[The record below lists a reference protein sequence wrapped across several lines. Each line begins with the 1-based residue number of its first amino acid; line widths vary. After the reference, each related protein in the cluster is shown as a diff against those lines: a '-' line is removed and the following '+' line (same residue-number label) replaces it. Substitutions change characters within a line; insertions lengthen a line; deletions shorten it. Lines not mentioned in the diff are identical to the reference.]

1 MSAYILRR
9 LWQMI
14 PTLAGVILLVF
25 FLFNWIG
32 GDPADV
38 LAGLFSNQEQIDS
51 IRAELGLDQPLYI
64 QLWIFVQQVV
74 TFNFGNSWTTGESV
88 SAIFATRLPASLT
101 LMGPLLVIETL
112 IALVL
117 AVGLAWVRGSSI
129 DRGTMVVFTAL
140 MSVSIL
146 VFIIVGQYVL
156 AYRLGWFPV
165 QGWSDNYW
173 KNITTYAPLP
183 ILLGLLV
190 SIAPNTRLFR
200 SFVLDEVDQDYVR
213 TARAKGLSEP
223 RVMFI
228 HVLRN
233 ALIPVITFVI
243 SNLPGLLL
251 GAFLLERFFGIPGVG
266 REIILAVERSDFPVI
281 KAVTIYVAIATM
293 VFNLIGD
300 VLYRLTDPRVQ
311 LR

>member
-1 MSAYILRR
+1 MSAYIFRR
-9 LWQMI
+9 IWQMI

-32 GDPADV
+32 GDPAYV

-51 IRAELGLDQPLYI
+51 IRAELGLDQPLTV
-64 QLWIFVQQVV
+64 QLWIFVKQVV

-88 SAIFATRLPASLT
+88 ADIFATRLPASLT
-101 LMGPLLVIETL
+101 LVAPLLLIETL

-117 AVGLAWVRGSSI
+117 ALGLAWVRGSSV
-129 DRGTMVVFTAL
+129 DRGTMLVFTSL

-146 VFIIVGQYVL
+146 VFIILGQYVL

-165 QGWSDNYW
+165 QGWSDDFW
-173 KNITTYAPLP
+173 KNISTYAPLP
-183 ILLGLLV
+183 ILLGLVV

-223 RVMFI
+223 RVMFV

-233 ALIPVITFVI
+233 A
-243 SNLPGLLL
+243 
-251 GAFLLERFFGIPGVG
+251 
-266 REIILAVERSDFPVI
+266 
-281 KAVTIYVAIATM
+281 
-293 VFNLIGD
+293 
-300 VLYRLTDPRVQ
+300 
-311 LR
+311 

>member
-14 PTLAGVILLVF
+14 PTLGGVILLVF

-32 GDPADV
+32 GDPAYV

-64 QLWIFVQQVV
+64 QLWIFVQQVG

>member
-1 MSAYILRR
+1 L
-9 LWQMI
+9 
-14 PTLAGVILLVF
+14 
-25 FLFNWIG
+25 
-32 GDPADV
+32 
-38 LAGLFSNQEQIDS
+38 
-51 IRAELGLDQPLYI
+51 
-64 QLWIFVQQVV
+64 
-74 TFNFGNSWTTGESV
+74 
-88 SAIFATRLPASLT
+88 
-101 LMGPLLVIETL
+101 
-112 IALVL
+112 
-117 AVGLAWVRGSSI
+117 
-129 DRGTMVVFTAL
+129 
-140 MSVSIL
+140 
-146 VFIIVGQYVL
+146 GQYVL
-156 AYRLGWFPV
+156 AYNLGWFPV
-165 QGWSDNYW
+165 QGWSDSYW
-173 KNITTYAPLP
+173 KNISTYAPLP

-281 KAVTIYVAIATM
+281 KAVTIYVAMATM

-300 VLYRLTDPRVQ
+300 VLYRFTDPRVQ

>member
-1 MSAYILRR
+1 
-9 LWQMI
+9 
-14 PTLAGVILLVF
+14 V
-25 FLFNWIG
+25 
-32 GDPADV
+32 
-38 LAGLFSNQEQIDS
+38 
-51 IRAELGLDQPLYI
+51 
-64 QLWIFVQQVV
+64 
-74 TFNFGNSWTTGESV
+74 
-88 SAIFATRLPASLT
+88 
-101 LMGPLLVIETL
+101 
-112 IALVL
+112 
-117 AVGLAWVRGSSI
+117 
-129 DRGTMVVFTAL
+129 
-140 MSVSIL
+140 
-146 VFIIVGQYVL
+146 
-156 AYRLGWFPV
+156 
-165 QGWSDNYW
+165 
-173 KNITTYAPLP
+173 
-183 ILLGLLV
+183 V

-223 RVMFI
+223 RVMFV

-281 KAVTIYVAIATM
+281 KAVTVYVAIATM
-293 VFNLIGD
+293 IFNLMGD

>member
-1 MSAYILRR
+1 
-9 LWQMI
+9 
-14 PTLAGVILLVF
+14 
-25 FLFNWIG
+25 
-32 GDPADV
+32 
-38 LAGLFSNQEQIDS
+38 
-51 IRAELGLDQPLYI
+51 
-64 QLWIFVQQVV
+64 
-74 TFNFGNSWTTGESV
+74 
-88 SAIFATRLPASLT
+88 
-101 LMGPLLVIETL
+101 
-112 IALVL
+112 
-117 AVGLAWVRGSSI
+117 
-129 DRGTMVVFTAL
+129 
-140 MSVSIL
+140 
-146 VFIIVGQYVL
+146 
-156 AYRLGWFPV
+156 LGWFPV
-165 QGWSDNYW
+165 QGWSEDNW
-173 KNITTYAPLP
+173 KNISTYAPLP

-223 RVMFI
+223 RVMFV

-281 KAVTIYVAIATM
+281 KAVTVYVAIATM
-293 VFNLIGD
+293 IFNLIGD

>member
-14 PTLAGVILLVF
+14 PTLGGVILLIF

-32 GDPADV
+32 GDPAYV

-281 KAVTIYVAIATM
+281 KAVTIYVSIATM

>member
-1 MSAYILRR
+1 
-9 LWQMI
+9 MI

-25 FLFNWIG
+25 FLFNWVG
-32 GDPADV
+32 GDPAYV

-51 IRAELGLDQPLYI
+51 IRAELGLDQPMHV
-64 QLWIFVQQVV
+64 QLWIFVQQVL

-88 SAIFATRLPASLT
+88 ADIFATRLPASLT
-101 LMGPLLVIETL
+101 LMAPLLVIETL
-112 IALVL
+112 L

-146 VFIIVGQYVL
+146 VFIILGQYVL

-173 KNITTYAPLP
+173 KNITIYAPLP

-300 VLYRLTDPRVQ
+300 VLYRITDPRVQ

>member
-32 GDPADV
+32 GDPAYV

-129 DRGTMVVFTAL
+129 DRGPMVVFTAL

>member
-1 MSAYILRR
+1 
-9 LWQMI
+9 
-14 PTLAGVILLVF
+14 
-25 FLFNWIG
+25 
-32 GDPADV
+32 
-38 LAGLFSNQEQIDS
+38 
-51 IRAELGLDQPLYI
+51 
-64 QLWIFVQQVV
+64 LWIFVQQVA

-88 SAIFATRLPASLT
+88 ADIFATRLPASLT
-101 LMGPLLVIETL
+101 LMAPLLVIETL

-146 VFIIVGQYVL
+146 VFIILGQYVL

-300 VLYRLTDPRVQ
+300 VLYRITDPRVQ

>member
-1 MSAYILRR
+1 M
-9 LWQMI
+9 
-14 PTLAGVILLVF
+14 
-25 FLFNWIG
+25 
-32 GDPADV
+32 
-38 LAGLFSNQEQIDS
+38 
-51 IRAELGLDQPLYI
+51 
-64 QLWIFVQQVV
+64 
-74 TFNFGNSWTTGESV
+74 
-88 SAIFATRLPASLT
+88 
-101 LMGPLLVIETL
+101 
-112 IALVL
+112 
-117 AVGLAWVRGSSI
+117 
-129 DRGTMVVFTAL
+129 
-140 MSVSIL
+140 
-146 VFIIVGQYVL
+146 
-156 AYRLGWFPV
+156 
-165 QGWSDNYW
+165 
-173 KNITTYAPLP
+173 
-183 ILLGLLV
+183 LGLLV

>member
-1 MSAYILRR
+1 MSAYVIRR

-14 PTLAGVILLVF
+14 PTLMGVILLVF
-25 FLFNWIG
+25 FLFNWVG
-32 GDPADV
+32 GDPAYL

-51 IRAELGLDQPLYI
+51 IRAELGLDQPLTV
-64 QLWIFVQQVV
+64 QLWVFVKQVA

-88 SAIFATRLPASLT
+88 ASIFASRLPASLT
-101 LMGPLLVIETL
+101 LMAPLLIIET
-112 IALVL
+112 IVALVL
-117 AVGLAWVRGSSI
+117 AIGLAWVRGSSI

-146 VFIIVGQYVL
+146 VFIILGQYIL

-165 QGWSDNYW
+165 QGWSEDYW
-173 KNITTYAPLP
+173 KNISTYAPLP
-183 ILLGLLV
+183 ILLGLVV

-223 RVMFI
+223 RVMFV

-281 KAVTIYVAIATM
+281 KAVTVYVAIATM
-293 VFNLIGD
+293 IFNLIGD

>member
-1 MSAYILRR
+1 MSAYIFRR
-9 LWQMI
+9 IWQMI

-32 GDPADV
+32 GDPAYV

-51 IRAELGLDQPLYI
+51 IRAELGLDQPLAV
-64 QLWIFVQQVV
+64 QLWIFVKQVA

-88 SAIFATRLPASLT
+88 ADIFETRLPASLT
-101 LMGPLLVIETL
+101 LMAPLLIIETL

-117 AVGLAWVRGSSI
+117 ALGLAWVRGSSV

-146 VFIIVGQYVL
+146 VFIILGQYVL

-165 QGWSDNYW
+165 QGWSDDYW
-173 KNITTYAPLP
+173 KNISTYAPLP
-183 ILLGLLV
+183 ILLGLVV

-223 RVMFI
+223 RVMFV

-281 KAVTIYVAIATM
+281 KAVTVYVAIATM
-293 VFNLIGD
+293 IFNLIGD

>member
-1 MSAYILRR
+1 MSAYVIRR

-14 PTLAGVILLVF
+14 PTLMGVILLVF
-25 FLFNWIG
+25 FLFNWVG
-32 GDPADV
+32 GDPAYL

-51 IRAELGLDQPLYI
+51 IRAELGLDQPLTV
-64 QLWIFVQQVV
+64 QLWIFVKQVA

-88 SAIFATRLPASLT
+88 ASIFASRLPASLT
-101 LMGPLLVIETL
+101 LMAPLLIIET
-112 IALVL
+112 IVALVL
-117 AVGLAWVRGSSI
+117 AIGLAWVRGSSI

-146 VFIIVGQYVL
+146 VFIILGQYIL

-165 QGWSDNYW
+165 QGWSEDYW
-173 KNITTYAPLP
+173 KNISTYAPLP
-183 ILLGLLV
+183 ILLGLVV

-223 RVMFI
+223 RVLFV

-281 KAVTIYVAIATM
+281 KAVTVYVAIATM
-293 VFNLIGD
+293 IFNLIGD

>member
-1 MSAYILRR
+1 MSAYVIRR

-14 PTLAGVILLVF
+14 PTLMGVILLVF
-25 FLFNWIG
+25 FLFNWVG
-32 GDPADV
+32 GDPAYL

-51 IRAELGLDQPLYI
+51 IRAELGLDQPLTV
-64 QLWIFVQQVV
+64 QLWIFVKQVA

-88 SAIFATRLPASLT
+88 ASIFASRLPASLT
-101 LMGPLLVIETL
+101 LMAPLLIIET
-112 IALVL
+112 IVALVL
-117 AVGLAWVRGSSI
+117 AIGMAWVRGSSI

-146 VFIIVGQYVL
+146 VFIILGQYIL

-165 QGWSDNYW
+165 QGWSEDYW
-173 KNITTYAPLP
+173 KNISTYAPLP
-183 ILLGLLV
+183 ILLGLVV

-223 RVMFI
+223 RVMFV

-281 KAVTIYVAIATM
+281 KAVTVYVAIATM
-293 VFNLIGD
+293 IFNLIGD

>member
-32 GDPADV
+32 GDPAYV

-51 IRAELGLDQPLYI
+51 IRAELGLDQPVYI

>member
-14 PTLAGVILLVF
+14 PTLVGVILLVF

-32 GDPADV
+32 GDPAYV

-74 TFNFGNSWTTGESV
+74 AFNFGNSWTTGESV

>member
-32 GDPADV
+32 GDPAYV

-64 QLWIFVQQVV
+64 QLWIFVQQVG

>member
-1 MSAYILRR
+1 MSAYVLRR

-32 GDPADV
+32 GDPAYV

-51 IRAELGLDQPLYI
+51 IRAELGLDQALTV
-64 QLWIFVQQVV
+64 QLWIFVKQVA

-88 SAIFATRLPASLT
+88 ASIFATRLPASLT
-101 LMGPLLVIETL
+101 LMAPLLVLETL
-112 IALVL
+112 VALVL
-117 AVGLAWVRGSSI
+117 ALGLSWVRGSSI

-140 MSVSIL
+140 MSISIL
-146 VFIIVGQYVL
+146 VFIILGQYVL

-165 QGWSDNYW
+165 QGWSDNFW
-173 KNITTYAPLP
+173 KNLTTYAPLP

-190 SIAPNTRLFR
+190 SIAPHTRLFR

-233 ALIPVITFVI
+233 ALIPIITFVI
-243 SNLPGLLL
+243 SSLPGLLL

-300 VLYRLTDPRVQ
+300 VLYRVTDPRVQ

>member
-25 FLFNWIG
+25 FLFNWVG
-32 GDPADV
+32 GDPAYV

-51 IRAELGLDQPLYI
+51 IRAELGLDQPMHV
-64 QLWIFVQQVV
+64 QLWIFVQQVL

-88 SAIFATRLPASLT
+88 AAIFATRLPASLT
-101 LMGPLLVIETL
+101 LMAPLLVIETL

-146 VFIIVGQYVL
+146 VFIILGQYVL

-173 KNITTYAPLP
+173 KNITIYAPLP

-300 VLYRLTDPRVQ
+300 VLYRITDPRVQ

>member
-1 MSAYILRR
+1 MSAYVLRR
-9 LWQMI
+9 LWQMV

-32 GDPADV
+32 GDPAYV

-51 IRAELGLDQPLYI
+51 IRAELGLDQALTV
-64 QLWIFVQQVV
+64 QLWIFVKQVA
-74 TFNFGNSWTTGESV
+74 TFNFGNSWSTGESV
-88 SAIFATRLPASLT
+88 ASIFATRLPASLT
-101 LMGPLLVIETL
+101 LMVPLLVIETL
-112 IALVL
+112 VALCL

-129 DRGTMVVFTAL
+129 DRGTMVIFTAL

-146 VFIIVGQYVL
+146 VFIILGQYVL

-165 QGWSDNYW
+165 QGWSEDYW
-173 KNITTYAPLP
+173 NNIAVFAPLP

-200 SFVLDEVDQDYVR
+200 SFVIDEVDQDYVR
-213 TARAKGLSEP
+213 TARAKGLSES
-223 RVMFI
+223 RVMFV

-243 SNLPGLLL
+243 SHIPTLLL

-281 KAVTIYVAIATM
+281 KAVTVYVAIATM

-300 VLYRLTDPRVQ
+300 VLYSLTDPRVQ